1 LRQFAD
7 VEANLKRAEEL
18 LDKAF
23 AMGCEMV
30 ILPEFFTSAVAF
42 HPDMLNAALPFDGPA
57 REDHPFRGP
66 AGRLLDPQAALAHQ
80 VGVAAGITNVPMPK
94 GQAPTIEL
102 PGTQHFGVRPQN
114 FHCGQCRVL
123 RPDPIGR

>member
-80 VGVAAGITNVPMPK
+80 VGVV
-94 GQAPTIEL
+94 L
-102 PGTQHFGVRPQN
+102 PEPARPLVLKTYPCQRVRPQQLN
-114 FHCGQCRVL
+114 FPARNTLGSGL
-123 RPDPIGR
+123 KTFTADSAEF